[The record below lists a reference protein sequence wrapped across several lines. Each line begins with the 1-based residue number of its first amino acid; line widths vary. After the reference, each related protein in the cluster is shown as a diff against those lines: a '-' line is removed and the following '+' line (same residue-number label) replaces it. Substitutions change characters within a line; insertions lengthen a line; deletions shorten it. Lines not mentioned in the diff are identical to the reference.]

1 MSTTNNNLFSRFIGN
16 VFAGLFLMLP
26 LAVIIVIGLKF
37 YQIAIVPVS
46 EIANKLGIER
56 PFLIELLFL
65 FILIILCF
73 FAGLLMHQDSVARFR
88 DRLES
93 NVLRFVPG
101 YEFVRMR
108 LAILVGSEDSVFN
121 RAVLVKIDD
130 GWSPA
135 LLIEEGDDG
144 RCTVFVPDV
153 PKSNSGSVYLV
164 DPEQVRPLNVK
175 FNKLDLAIRNYGK
188 GLYKIVRE
196 SESQQLEKTPNN

>member
-1 MSTTNNNLFSRFIGN
+1 MATSAKNSLLSHFMGN

-26 LAVIIVIGLKF
+26 VAVIIVIGLKF

-46 EIANKLGIER
+46 EIANKFGIQR

-65 FILIILCF
+65 FLLLILCF
-73 FAGLLMHQDSVARFR
+73 FAGLLMHNNSITMFR

-101 YEFVRMR
+101 YEYVKMK
-108 LAILVGSEDSVFN
+108 LAIIVGSEESVFT
-121 RAVLVKIDD
+121 RAVIVKIDD

-135 LLIEEGDDG
+135 LLIEEGEDG

-153 PKSNSGSVYLV
+153 PKSNTGSVYLV
-164 DPEQVRPLNVK
+164 DPEQVRPLDVN

-196 SESQQLEKTPNN
+196 SERRNVSV

>member
-1 MSTTNNNLFSRFIGN
+1 MGN

-26 LAVIIVIGLKF
+26 VAVIIVIGLKF
-37 YQIAIVPVS
+37 YQIAIVPVR
-46 EIANKLGIER
+46 EIANKFGIER
-56 PFLIELLFL
+56 PFLIELLFV
-65 FILIILCF
+65 FIVLILCF
-73 FAGLLMHQDSVARFR
+73 FAGLLMHRGSVARFR
-88 DRLES
+88 DWLES

-101 YEFVRMR
+101 YEFVKMR
-108 LAILVGSEDSVFN
+108 LAILVGDEKSSFN
-121 RAVLVKIDD
+121 RAVIVKIDD

-164 DPEQVRPLNVK
+164 DPEQVRPLNVT

-196 SESQQLEKTPNN
+196 SESQKVSI

>member
-1 MSTTNNNLFSRFIGN
+1 MMATSTNNSMFNRFMGN

-26 LAVIIVIGLKF
+26 LAVIIVIALKF

-56 PFLIELLFL
+56 PFLIELFFL
-65 FILIILCF
+65 FILLLLCF
-73 FAGLLMHQDSVARFR
+73 FSGLLMHMASVARFR
-88 DRLES
+88 DRLE
-93 NVLRFVPG
+93 NNILRFVPG
-101 YEFVRMR
+101 YEFVKMK
-108 LAILVGSEDSVFN
+108 LAILVGSEKSSFN
-121 RAVLVKIDD
+121 RAVIVKIDD

-153 PKSNSGSVYLV
+153 PKSSSGSVYLV

-175 FNKLDLAIRNYGK
+175 FNKLDMAIRNYGK
-188 GLYKIVRE
+188 GLYQIVRE
-196 SESQQLEKTPNN
+196 SEGQRVSS

>member
-1 MSTTNNNLFSRFIGN
+1 MSTKAKNSLLSRAIGN

-26 LAVIIVIGLKF
+26 VAVIIVIGIKF
-37 YQIAIVPVS
+37 YQIAIVPVK
-46 EIANKLGIER
+46 EIANKFGIER
-56 PFLIELLFL
+56 PFLIELLF
-65 FILIILCF
+65 ILILVILCF
-73 FAGLLMHQDSVARFR
+73 FAGLLMHKEKVSLFR

-101 YEFVRMR
+101 YEFVKMR
-108 LAILVGSEDSVFN
+108 LAIMVGGNDQSAFSHSVM
-121 RAVLVKIDD
+121 VKIDD

-135 LLIEEGDDG
+135 LLVERGEDG

-175 FNKLDLAIRNYGK
+175 FNKLDMAIRSYGK
-188 GLYKIVRE
+188 GLYNIVKE
-196 SESQQLEKTPNN
+196 SESQRVSV

>member
-1 MSTTNNNLFSRFIGN
+1 MTTSSKNSLLSRFLGN

-26 LAVIIVIGLKF
+26 LAVVIIICLKF
-37 YQIAIVPVS
+37 YQVAIAPVR
-46 EIANKLGIER
+46 EIANKFGIER
-56 PFLIELLFL
+56 PFLVNLLLLFVL
-65 FILIILCF
+65 LMLCF
-73 FAGLLMHQDSVARFR
+73 SSGLLMHKEKVAKFR
-88 DRLES
+88 DWLED

-101 YEFVRMR
+101 YEFVKMK
-108 LAILVGSEDSVFN
+108 LAILVSNGQSSFN

-153 PKSNSGSVYLV
+153 PKSNSGAVYLV
-164 DPEQVRPLNVK
+164 DPEQVRPLIVK

-196 SESQQLEKTPNN
+196 SESQKVSS

>member
-1 MSTTNNNLFSRFIGN
+1 MTTSSKNSLLSRFLGN

-26 LAVIIVIGLKF
+26 LAVVIIICLKF
-37 YQIAIVPVS
+37 YQVAIAPVR
-46 EIANKLGIER
+46 EIANKFGIER
-56 PFLIELLFL
+56 PFLVNLLLLFVL
-65 FILIILCF
+65 LMLCF
-73 FAGLLMHQDSVARFR
+73 SSGLLMHKEKVAKFR
-88 DRLES
+88 DWLED

-101 YEFVRMR
+101 YEFVKMK
-108 LAILVGSEDSVFN
+108 LAILVSNGQSSFN

-153 PKSNSGSVYLV
+153 PKSNSGAVYFV
-164 DPEQVRPLNVK
+164 DPEQVRPLIVK

-196 SESQQLEKTPNN
+196 SESQKVSS

>member
-1 MSTTNNNLFSRFIGN
+1 MSTTAKNSVFSRFMGN

-26 LAVIIVIGLKF
+26 VAVIIVIGLKF
-37 YQIAIVPVS
+37 YQIAIVPVR
-46 EIANKLGIER
+46 EIANKFGIER
-56 PFLIELLFL
+56 PFLIELLFV
-65 FILIILCF
+65 FILLILCF
-73 FAGLLMHQDSVARFR
+73 FAGLLMHRGSVARFR
-88 DRLES
+88 DWLES

-101 YEFVRMR
+101 YEYVKMR
-108 LAILVGSEDSVFN
+108 LAILVGDEKSVFN
-121 RAVLVKIDD
+121 RAVIVKIDD

-164 DPEQVRPLNVK
+164 DPEQVRPLNVN
-175 FNKLDLAIRNYGK
+175 FNRLDLAIRNYGK

-196 SESQQLEKTPNN
+196 SESQRVSS

>member
-1 MSTTNNNLFSRFIGN
+1 MGN

-26 LAVIIVIGLKF
+26 VAVIIVIGLKF
-37 YQIAIVPVS
+37 YQIAIVPVR
-46 EIANKLGIER
+46 EIANKFGIER
-56 PFLIELLFL
+56 PFLIELLFV
-65 FILIILCF
+65 FIVLILCF
-73 FAGLLMHQDSVARFR
+73 FAGLLMHRGSVARFR
-88 DRLES
+88 DWLES

-101 YEFVRMR
+101 YEFVKMR
-108 LAILVGSEDSVFN
+108 LAILVGDEKSAFN
-121 RAVLVKIDD
+121 RAVIVKIDD

-164 DPEQVRPLNVK
+164 DPEQVRPLNVT

-196 SESQQLEKTPNN
+196 SESQKVSI

>member
-1 MSTTNNNLFSRFIGN
+1 MGN

-26 LAVIIVIGLKF
+26 VAVIIVIGLKF
-37 YQIAIVPVS
+37 YQIAIVPVR
-46 EIANKLGIER
+46 EIANKFGIER
-56 PFLIELLFL
+56 PFLIELLFV
-65 FILIILCF
+65 FILLILCF
-73 FAGLLMHQDSVARFR
+73 FAGLLMHRGSVARFR
-88 DRLES
+88 DWLES

-101 YEFVRMR
+101 YEYVKMR
-108 LAILVGSEDSVFN
+108 LAILVGDEKSVFN
-121 RAVLVKIDD
+121 RAVIVKIDD

-164 DPEQVRPLNVK
+164 DPEQVRPLNVN
-175 FNKLDLAIRNYGK
+175 FNRLDLAIRNYGK

-196 SESQQLEKTPNN
+196 SESQRVSS

>member
-1 MSTTNNNLFSRFIGN
+1 MSTSVKNSLLSRFMGN

-37 YQIAIVPVS
+37 YQIAIVAVS
-46 EIANKLGIER
+46 EIAKKLGIER

-65 FILIILCF
+65 FILVVLCF
-73 FAGLLMHQDSVARFR
+73 FAGLVMHKKSVAKFR

-93 NVLRFVPG
+93 GILRFVPG
-101 YEFVRMR
+101 YEYVRMR
-108 LAILVGSEDSVFN
+108 LAILVGSEESAFN
-121 RAVLVKIDD
+121 RAVIVKIDD

-164 DPEQVRPLNVK
+164 DPEQVRDLNVK
-175 FNKLDLAIRNYGK
+175 FNKLDMAIRNYGK

-196 SESQQLEKTPNN
+196 SESRRVSS

>member
-1 MSTTNNNLFSRFIGN
+1 MSTSAKNSILSRFMGN

-26 LAVIIVIGLKF
+26 LAAIIVIGLKF
-37 YQIAIVPVS
+37 YQIAIVPVT
-46 EIANKLGIER
+46 EIANKFGIER

-65 FILIILCF
+65 FILLILCF
-73 FAGLLMHQDSVARFR
+73 FAGLVMHYKNVSLLR
-88 DRLES
+88 DWLES
-93 NVLRFVPG
+93 NILRFVPG

-108 LAILVGSEDSVFN
+108 LAILVGSEQSAFN
-121 RAVLVKIDD
+121 RSVIVKIDD

-153 PKSNSGSVYLV
+153 PKSNSGSIYVV
-164 DPEQVRPLNVK
+164 DPEQVRPLNVD
-175 FNKLDLAIRNYGK
+175 FNKLDMAIRNYGR

-196 SESQQLEKTPNN
+196 SESQKGS